1 MISEDHLFEY
11 EVRPDGAV
19 ITRFLGLPASA
30 DSLSVLVPDTL
41 GGAPVTAIAP
51 RAFSD
56 NGTTLMEIHL
66 PDALR
71 SIGEEAF
78 AYCYLLER
86 LDLGHGVETIGGGF
100 LSFCGSMEEL
110 TLPASVRQIDRP
122 YLLNALR
129 VKTEHAPGDLNVTHS
144 SAALEDQQKRSNQ
157 RRSEPPHVSRESP
170 ERSGRGRFV
179 SDGFALYERLTE
191 CGGPAGSAAPLRL
204 ISVSSASER
213 SSYAV
218 LPGTVEIGVQAFEG
232 QSHLCDLILPDT
244 LEAIGDHAFRDC
256 PALSCFDL
264 PASVRRIGEAAL
276 ENSGWNDQVDSLIP
290 IRTHGGACSIESSSL
305 LLREGSGC
313 CLVRYFGHDS
323 QYTIPA
329 QVTVIRTGAFHRTD
343 LRAIRFPASVRQV
356 EPSAFTG
363 NSKLERFDFD
373 LGRPA
378 GTTAP
383 ASAGQNGSETAAPCL
398 HGAANGAAPRSA
410 TVLFPDVVFRKDDI
424 EALFL
429 PQAEVLV
436 CLGQKL
442 AFEPDPDTLFQFR
455 AYDCLFETY
464 AGAMEQ
470 AFIAISRLAW
480 PIDLSSARRDFYR
493 SWLAANLPD
502 LLAEMTRK
510 DDPGMLRQV
519 LSLHILNQTQVLD
532 AIAFC
537 EEHRRPVCLQLL
549 LSFHHQEFGEEDFDY
564 SL

>member
-1 MISEDHLFEY
+1 M
-11 EVRPDGAV
+11 
-19 ITRFLGLPASA
+19 
-30 DSLSVLVPDTL
+30 
-41 GGAPVTAIAP
+41 
-51 RAFSD
+51 
-56 NGTTLMEIHL
+56 
-66 PDALR
+66 
-71 SIGEEAF
+71 
-78 AYCYLLER
+78 
-86 LDLGHGVETIGGGF
+86 ETIGGGF

-129 VKTEHAPGDLNVTHS
+129 VKTDQDPKYFDAKHG
-144 SAALEDQQKRSNQ
+144 SAAPEDRQKRSRQ
-157 RRSEPPHVSRESP
+157 RQSEPQQGPHESP

-264 PASVRRIGEAAL
+264 PTSVRRIGEAAL

-290 IRTHGGACSIESSSL
+290 IRTHGGACSVVSSSL

-313 CLVRYFGHDS
+313 CLVRYFGHDT

-329 QVTVIRTGAFHRTD
+329 PVTVIRTGAFHRTD

-373 LGRPA
+373 LGGPA
-378 GTTAP
+378 AAMAP
-383 ASAGQNGSETAAPCL
+383 GSSVQDGSKTAAPCL
-398 HGAANGAAPRSA
+398 HGAADEAAPRSA

-429 PQAEVLV
+429 PQAEELV
-436 CLGQKL
+436 
-442 AFEPDPDTLFQFR
+442 
-455 AYDCLFETY
+455 
-464 AGAMEQ
+464 
-470 AFIAISRLAW
+470 
-480 PIDLSSARRDFYR
+480 
-493 SWLAANLPD
+493 
-502 LLAEMTRK
+502 
-510 DDPGMLRQV
+510 
-519 LSLHILNQTQVLD
+519 
-532 AIAFC
+532 
-537 EEHRRPVCLQLL
+537 
-549 LSFHHQEFGEEDFDY
+549 
-564 SL
+564 

>member
-1 MISEDHLFEY
+1 
-11 EVRPDGAV
+11 
-19 ITRFLGLPASA
+19 
-30 DSLSVLVPDTL
+30 
-41 GGAPVTAIAP
+41 
-51 RAFSD
+51 
-56 NGTTLMEIHL
+56 
-66 PDALR
+66 
-71 SIGEEAF
+71 
-78 AYCYLLER
+78 
-86 LDLGHGVETIGGGF
+86 
-100 LSFCGSMEEL
+100 MEEL

-129 VKTEHAPGDLNVTHS
+129 VKTDQDPKYFDAKHG
-144 SAALEDQQKRSNQ
+144 SAAPEDRQKRSRQ
-157 RRSEPPHVSRESP
+157 RQSEPQQGPHESP

-264 PASVRRIGEAAL
+264 PTSVRRIGEAAL

-290 IRTHGGACSIESSSL
+290 IRTHGGACSVVSSSL

-313 CLVRYFGHDS
+313 CLVRYFGHDT

-329 QVTVIRTGAFHRTD
+329 PVTVIRTGAFHRTD

-373 LGRPA
+373 LGGPA
-378 GTTAP
+378 AAMAP
-383 ASAGQNGSETAAPCL
+383 GSSVQDGSKTAAPCL
-398 HGAANGAAPRSA
+398 HGAADEAAPRSA

-429 PQAEVLV
+429 PQAEELV

-470 AFIAISRLAW
+470 ASIAISRLAW

-510 DDPGMLRQV
+510 DDPGILRQV
-519 LSLHILNQTQVLD
+519 LSLHILNQSQVLD

-537 EEHRRPVCLQLL
+537 EEHRRPACLQLL

>member
-129 VKTEHAPGDLNVTHS
+129 VKTDQDPKYFDAKHG
-144 SAALEDQQKRSNQ
+144 SAAPEDRQKRSRQ
-157 RRSEPPHVSRESP
+157 RQSEPQQGPHESP

-191 CGGPAGSAAPLRL
+191 CGGPAGFAAPLRL

-218 LPGTVEIGVQAFEG
+218 LPGTVAIGVPAFEG

-244 LEAIGDHAFRDC
+244 LEAIGDHAFRDS

-276 ENSGWNDQVDSLIP
+276 DSMKVEGRIDGTVLCNQSAEFSS
-290 IRTHGGACSIESSSL
+290 TGSMKGNLSTGTLKTADGAVF
-305 LLREGSGC
+305 EGK
-313 CLVRYFGHDS
+313 LNMLPPRKEA
-323 QYTIPA
+323 PA
-329 QVTVIRTGAFHRTD
+329 KKAPEAAPQAKAQAAPATGD
-343 LRAIRFPASVRQV
+343 LKAAVNAVQGDAKS
-356 EPSAFTG
+356 EEL
-363 NSKLERFDFD
+363 SKLSLQEAFAQERK
-373 LGRPA
+373 GR
-378 GTTAP
+378 
-383 ASAGQNGSETAAPCL
+383 
-398 HGAANGAAPRSA
+398 
-410 TVLFPDVVFRKDDI
+410 
-424 EALFL
+424 
-429 PQAEVLV
+429 
-436 CLGQKL
+436 
-442 AFEPDPDTLFQFR
+442 
-455 AYDCLFETY
+455 
-464 AGAMEQ
+464 
-470 AFIAISRLAW
+470 
-480 PIDLSSARRDFYR
+480 
-493 SWLAANLPD
+493 
-502 LLAEMTRK
+502 
-510 DDPGMLRQV
+510 
-519 LSLHILNQTQVLD
+519 
-532 AIAFC
+532 
-537 EEHRRPVCLQLL
+537 
-549 LSFHHQEFGEEDFDY
+549 
-564 SL
+564 